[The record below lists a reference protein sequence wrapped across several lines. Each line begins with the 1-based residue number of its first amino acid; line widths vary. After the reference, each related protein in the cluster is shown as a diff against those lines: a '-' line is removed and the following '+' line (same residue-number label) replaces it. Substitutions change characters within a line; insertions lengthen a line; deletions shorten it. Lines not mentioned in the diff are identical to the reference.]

1 MPQRYQSLRQVELH
15 DVWPS
20 LQDECRVWIDACAR
34 AGLRPH
40 LLVVPRRGGDLI
52 SIGEG
57 LPEDFCVWLAE
68 LAAQGYP
75 LWMHGLTHC
84 HPEGGDAE
92 FRELDGEEMR
102 RRIDLGR
109 RDWNSAGLPGFVGF
123 CAPCWKSSCVLPRM
137 AALEGIGLTA
147 SRWGVRDGR
156 GLRFCPA
163 LTSWGPGLFG
173 KVWDRTLGLQAR
185 LLLAL
190 GIPWR
195 LVLHPQDLDT
205 AAGSRLLAVLERL
218 GRDQSSLDS
227 SASVS

>member
-1 MPQRYQSLRQVELH
+1 M
-15 DVWPS
+15 
-20 LQDECRVWIDACAR
+20 
-34 AGLRPH
+34 
-40 LLVVPRRGGDLI
+40 
-52 SIGEG
+52 
-57 LPEDFCVWLAE
+57 PEDFCRWLSE
-68 LAAQGYP
+68 LAAQGHP

-84 HPEGGDAE
+84 HSEGGDAE
-92 FRELDGEEMR
+92 FRDLDGEEMR

-147 SRWGVRDGR
+147 SRWGLRDGD

-185 LLLAL
+185 LLQAL

-195 LVLHPQDLDT
+195 LVLHPQDLHT

-218 GRDQSSLDS
+218 GRDQSSLES
-227 SASVS
+227 STSAS